1 MATNFLDKD
10 GLIHFWA
17 KIKEKFVQKELKTGS
32 QDTYK
37 VLSDNNLTDA
47 LVQKINDAGS
57 SSFNGQYSALTG
69 KPSIEG
75 HEVATGDQTAASLG
89 LETPSGAQ
97 AKADAAKS
105 AAVDE
110 VKTLGYQ
117 TSTQV
122 ESAITA
128 KGYATADSV
137 DSKVNAAKAEL
148 QGKITEAVSSA
159 LTYKGVKA
167 TKAEL
172 PVEGNK
178 TGDMWH
184 VTEDANEYAWDGT
197 KWEPMGGAVD
207 LSGYMKKTDMVALTN
222 GEIDNV
228 TV

>member
-148 QGKITEAVSSA
+148 QSKITEAVSSA

-184 VTEDANEYAWDGT
+184 VTDDANEYAWDGS

>member
-17 KIKEKFVQKELKTGS
+17 KIKEKFVQREFKTGS

-47 LVQKINDAGS
+47 LVQKINDAGA
-57 SSFNGQYSALTG
+57 SSFNGQYSALAG

-89 LETPSGAQ
+89 LETPGGAQ
-97 AKADAAKS
+97 AKADAAKT
-105 AAVDE
+105 AAVAD

-172 PVEGNK
+172 PVDGNK

>member
-184 VTEDANEYAWDGT
+184 VTEDANEYAWDGS

>member
-10 GLIHFWA
+10 GLIHLWA

-47 LVQKINDAGS
+47 LVEKINNAGS
-57 SSFNGQYSALTG
+57 SSFNGDYSALTG

-89 LETPSGAQ
+89 LETPTGAQ
-97 AKADAAKS
+97 AKADAAKA
-105 AAVDE
+105 AAVAD
-110 VKTLGYQ
+110 VKKLGYQ

-128 KGYATADSV
+128 KGYATTDNV

-148 QGKITEAVSSA
+148 QSKITEAVSSA
-159 LTYKGVKA
+159 LTYRGVKA
-167 TKAEL
+167 TKTEL
-172 PVEGNK
+172 PSEGNK

-184 VTEDANEYAWDGT
+184 VTEDANEYAWDGS

>member
-10 GLIHFWA
+10 GLIHLWA

-47 LVQKINDAGS
+47 LVEKINNAGS
-57 SSFNGQYSALTG
+57 SSFNGDYSALTG

-89 LETPSGAQ
+89 LETPTGAQ
-97 AKADAAKS
+97 AKADAAKA
-105 AAVDE
+105 AAVAD
-110 VKTLGYQ
+110 VKKLGYQ

-128 KGYATADSV
+128 KGYATTDNV

-148 QGKITEAVSSA
+148 QSKITEAVSSA
-159 LTYKGVKA
+159 LTYRGVKA
-167 TKAEL
+167 TKTEL
-172 PVEGNK
+172 PSEGNK

>member
-1 MATNFLDKD
+1 MAMKFLDKD
-10 GLIHFWA
+10 GLIHFWT

-32 QDTYK
+32 TDTYR

-47 LVQKINDAGS
+47 LVEKINNAGS
-57 SSFNGQYSALTG
+57 SSFNGDYSALTG

-89 LETPSGAQ
+89 LETPTGAQ
-97 AKADAAKS
+97 AKADAAKA
-105 AAVDE
+105 AAVAE

-117 TSTQV
+117 TAAQV
-122 ESAITA
+122 ESVITA
-128 KGYATADSV
+128 KGYATVSSV
-137 DSKVNAAKAEL
+137 DSKVGAAKTEL
-148 QGKITEAVSSA
+148 QSKIDAAVVSTF
-159 LTYKGVKA
+159 TYKGVKA

-178 TGDMWH
+178 TGDVWH

-197 KWEPMGGAVD
+197 KWEVLGGNID

-222 GEIDNV
+222 AEIDAV

>member
-47 LVQKINDAGS
+47 LVQRINDAGS

-184 VTEDANEYAWDGT
+184 VTEDANEYAWDGS

>member
-32 QDTYK
+32 EDTYK

-57 SSFNGQYSALTG
+57 SSFNGDYSALTK
-69 KPSIEG
+69 KPSIDG
-75 HEVATGDQTAASLG
+75 HEVKGGDQTAASLG

-105 AAVDE
+105 AAIAD
-110 VKTLGYQ
+110 VKKLGYQ
-117 TSTQV
+117 TAQQV

-128 KGYATADSV
+128 KNLATTDSV

-184 VTEDANEYAWDGT
+184 VTEDANEYAWDGS

-222 GEIDNV
+222 GEIDDV

>member
-17 KIKEKFVQKELKTGS
+17 KIKEKFVRKELKTGS
-32 QDTYK
+32 TDTYK

-47 LVQKINDAGS
+47 LVQKINNAGS
-57 SSFNGQYSALTG
+57 SSFDGQYSSLTG

-89 LETPSGAQ
+89 LETPGGAQ
-97 AKADAAKS
+97 AKADAAKT
-105 AAVDE
+105 AAVAA

-172 PVEGNK
+172 PVEGAK

-184 VTEDANEYAWDGT
+184 VTADANEYAWDGT

>member
-32 QDTYK
+32 LDTYK

-47 LVQKINDAGS
+47 LVEKINNAGS
-57 SSFNGQYSALTG
+57 SSFNGDYSALTG

-89 LETPSGAQ
+89 LETPTGAQ
-97 AKADAAKS
+97 AKADAAKA
-105 AAVDE
+105 AAVAD
-110 VKTLGYQ
+110 VKKLGYQ

-128 KGYATADSV
+128 KGYATTSSV
-137 DSKVNAAKAEL
+137 DSKVGAAKTEL
-148 QGKITEAVSSA
+148 QKKIDAAVASA
-159 LTYKGVKA
+159 FTYKGVKA

-178 TGDMWH
+178 VGDVWH
-184 VTEDANEYAWDGT
+184 VTADANEYAWDGA
-197 KWEPMGGAVD
+197 KWEALGGSID
-207 LSGYMKKTDMVALTN
+207 LSGYMKKTDMMALTN
-222 GEIDNV
+222 GEIDSV

>member
-10 GLIHFWA
+10 GLIHLWA
-17 KIKEKFVQKELKTGS
+17 KTKEKFVRKELKTGS
-32 QDTYK
+32 TDTYK

-47 LVQKINDAGS
+47 LVEKINSAGS
-57 SSFNGQYSALTG
+57 SSFDGQYASLTG
-69 KPSIEG
+69 KPSIGG
-75 HEVATGDQTAASLG
+75 HEVAGGDQTAASLG
-89 LETPSGAQ
+89 LETPAGAQ
-97 AKADAAKS
+97 AKADAAKA
-105 AAVDE
+105 AAVAE

-148 QGKITEAVSSA
+148 QGNITAAVSSA
-159 LTYKGVKA
+159 LTYKGVVA

-184 VTEDANEYAWDGT
+184 VTADANEYAWDGA

>member
-148 QGKITEAVSSA
+148 QGKITESVSSA

-184 VTEDANEYAWDGT
+184 VTEDANEYAWDGS

-207 LSGYMKKTDMVALTN
+207 LSGYMKKTDMAALTN